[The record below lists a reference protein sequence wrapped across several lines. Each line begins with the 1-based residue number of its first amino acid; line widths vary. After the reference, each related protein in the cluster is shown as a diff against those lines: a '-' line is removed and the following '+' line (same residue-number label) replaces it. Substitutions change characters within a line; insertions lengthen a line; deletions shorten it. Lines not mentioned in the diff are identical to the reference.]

1 MAMLLLSTQHLLAS
15 LTAAPLRPVL
25 ASLKS
30 QSAGDAMRNLLITT
44 AFVTGMLTTWGIA
57 HATSWENMKPTPFN
71 GGGFKA
77 HDIVFLPTV
86 LQRTSSNSDFQ
97 KTDIFGPT
105 AYIGCTLKED
115 AGIWSRVVQQ
125 NNAFSW
131 SDESEK
137 LRGVC
142 TYLMAQAYYIERTE
156 QSNGTNVY
164 CVNPT
169 AVNVGPTNPNEPG
182 RVQPPCLWTFF

>member
-1 MAMLLLSTQHLLAS
+1 MLLLSTQHLLAG

-97 KTDIFGPT
+97 KTDTFGPT

-142 TYLMAQAYYIERTE
+142 TYLMAQGYYIERTE